1 MALPI
6 KKPQTQ
12 PEAAAP
18 AAQAAPVP
26 APAVN
31 VAPALPGAPRRR
43 GTGGLYP
50 RLMATQVSEHMYQAI
65 KEEVARRAAAGEP
78 SDVASMGAIVRE
90 AVSKHLN
97 VPV

>member
-12 PEAAAP
+12 PDTTT
-18 AAQAAPVP
+18 QAVP

-50 RLMATQVSEHMYQAI
+50 RLMASQVSEHMYQAI

-97 VPV
+97 IPV

>member
-12 PEAAAP
+12 AAAQQ
-18 AAQAAPVP
+18 AQA

-31 VAPALPGAPRRR
+31 VAQALPGAPRRR

-50 RLMATQVSEHMYQAI
+50 RLVATQVSDPMYAAI
-65 KEEVARRAAAGEP
+65 KQEVARRAAAGDA

-90 AVSKHLN
+90 AVAEYLN
-97 VPV
+97 IPTV